1 MARAT
6 PKLLDEDA
14 PEPDAPAEE
23 APVPGYSIAMARAKA
38 MGEVAVDN
46 GLRFDFS
53 ARDAS
58 RRSSFSGAD
67 NGSLAAEQVLSAVA
81 ADLSLGA
88 DALSVEVQ
96 RPIFPPMPPP
106 ISLGAPEV
114 PLEDAASCAPVDIV
128 SGGGGPVAVQ
138 P

>member
-14 PEPDAPAEE
+14 TEPDAPVEE

-58 RRSSFSGAD
+58 RRSSFSASGGAD
-67 NGSLAAEQVLSAVA
+67 NGILALQGPKAAAVLQKLVTE
-81 ADLSLGA
+81 DLNQMGFMYAKPMEKAFTIGGS
-88 DALSVEVQ
+88 DANMANTSSGCH
-96 RPIFPPMPPP
+96 RP
-106 ISLGAPEV
+106 S
-114 PLEDAASCAPVDIV
+114 
-128 SGGGGPVAVQ
+128 
-138 P
+138 

>member
-14 PEPDAPAEE
+14 TEPDAPVEE

-58 RRSSFSGAD
+58 RRSSFSASGGAD
-67 NGSLAAEQVLSAVA
+67 NGILAAEPAFSLAAVESAEMYN
-81 ADLSLGA
+81 D
-88 DALSVEVQ
+88 DA
-96 RPIFPPMPPP
+96 
-106 ISLGAPEV
+106 
-114 PLEDAASCAPVDIV
+114 PLAEDAPLQRRARARGRRRIAQAAYTSSSSA
-128 SGGGGPVAVQ
+128 
-138 P
+138 